1 MMYKINDKV
10 FVCKT
15 NEFKTIIDS
24 EIVGDVE
31 LYYMSDKTAYPV
43 DELVSL
49 TSCEDTILN
58 MELNIEDL
66 LVDVED

>member
-24 EIVGDVE
+24 EMVGDVE

>member
-1 MMYKINDKV
+1 MYKINDKV

-24 EIVGDVE
+24 EMVGDVE

>member
-1 MMYKINDKV
+1 MYKINDKV

-24 EIVGDVE
+24 EMVGDVE

-49 TSCEDTILN
+49 SSCEDTILN

>member
-1 MMYKINDKV
+1 M
-10 FVCKT
+10 
-15 NEFKTIIDS
+15 
-24 EIVGDVE
+24 VGDVE